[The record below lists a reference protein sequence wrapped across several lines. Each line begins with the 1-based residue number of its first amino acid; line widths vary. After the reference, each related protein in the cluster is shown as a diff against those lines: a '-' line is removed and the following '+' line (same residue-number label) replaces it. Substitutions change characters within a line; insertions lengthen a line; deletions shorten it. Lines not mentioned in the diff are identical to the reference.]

1 MSAVVKMRH
10 PVEGMTEEEA
20 LRTYLAAGWPV
31 ERGEDG
37 APSLRLGNGWCAL
50 VTADRAGE
58 ARREAMERTHGPI
71 PKAPVVGGLDALR
84 VEVFRCGELTLLTSP
99 DLGGAAEGI
108 SVWGAGRSLSL
119 PPHQTLRGA
128 RLRWRGAPLPDT
140 LATRAVPRL
149 PAWLEAAAR
158 DPVQAERAMRQ
169 AETPA
174 GERPLTDVGNAERLA
189 QRHGRD
195 LRWCEAWG
203 AWLAW
208 TGAHWQRDLRGE
220 VTRRAVDTVR
230 MLGEEAAREQHEGR
244 RREVL
249 KWALTSESKGRI
261 EAMVSLCRAQ
271 PGIAVTP
278 EELDRDPWILPVE
291 NGVLDLRTGDLR
303 PARREDLVTKVAPV
317 AWDPTATAPRW
328 EAFLAEVQPD
338 PEVRAFLQRWAGY
351 AATGV
356 VREHAFVIHH
366 GGGRNGKGVF
376 MDTLLEVLGPYAKQV
391 PADLLIQKQGQVHP
405 TERMVLKSL
414 RLAAAS
420 ETDKGAR
427 LSTALVKL
435 LTGGDT
441 ISARGMGENF
451 TEFKP
456 THKLALSTNNR
467 PVIHEQTAAIWERV
481 TLVPWSV
488 WISPEK
494 RDPALKE
501 KLGAELPGILRWV
514 VEGCAAWQAE
524 GLRPPTAVEAAT
536 EGYRAESDPI
546 GDFLETCCAKD
557 PLPGRDTAR
566 AMAKPLYAAFK
577 AYCEDSGRDLVSQKV
592 FGERLTA
599 LGFERRPYGG
609 VTSYVGLRLV
619 EASER
624 RTQDPELGGDGGDG
638 DLC

>member
-1 MSAVVKMRH
+1 VAESGTRAARH
-10 PVEGMTEEEA
+10 PTEAMGAAEA
-20 LRTYLAAGWPV
+20 HAAYLAAGWPV
-31 ERGEDG
+31 VQDAGG
-37 APSLRLGNGWCAL
+37 VSLQLGHGWCAL

-58 ARREAMERTHGPI
+58 TRRGELERAHGPI
-71 PKAPVVGGLDALR
+71 PKAASIGGLDAMR
-84 VEVFRCGELTLLTSP
+84 VELFRCTGATLLSAA
-99 DLGGAAEGI
+99 DLGGAVPGL
-108 SVWGAGRSLSL
+108 SVWGAGATVVL
-119 PPHQTLRGA
+119 PPSAHRGTV
-128 RLRWRGAPLPDT
+128 RLRWRVAPSED
-140 LATRAVPRL
+140 LATRSVPML
-149 PAWLEAAAR
+149 PAWLERMAR
-158 DPVQAERAMRQ
+158 DPIQAERAAVAAR
-169 AETPA
+169 EPT
-174 GERPLTDVGNAERLA
+174 GEKPLTDVGNAERLA
-189 QRHGRD
+189 LRHGAD
-195 LRWCEAWG
+195 IRWCDAWG
-203 AWLAW
+203 AWLTW
-208 TGAHWQRDLRGE
+208 TGARWERDQRGE

-230 MLGEEAAREQHEGR
+230 FLGEEAAREQHEGR

-249 KWALTSESKGRI
+249 KWALASESKGRI
-261 EAMVSLCRAQ
+261 EAMISLCRAQ

-278 EELDRDPWILPVE
+278 EELDRDPWLLPVE
-291 NGVLDLRTGDLR
+291 NGVLDLRTLALR

-317 AWDPTATAPRW
+317 AWDPRATAPRW
-328 EAFLAEVQPD
+328 GAFLAEVQPD

-376 MDTLLEVLGPYAKQV
+376 MDTLLDVLGPYAKQV

-501 KLGAELPGILRWV
+501 KLATELSGILRWIV
-514 VEGCAAWQAE
+514 DGCAAWQAG
-524 GLRPPTAVEAAT
+524 GLRPPTAVADAT

-546 GDFLETCCAKD
+546 GDFLVTCCAQA
-557 PLPGRDTAR
+557 PLPGKDTAR
-566 AMAKPLYAAFK
+566 ALAKPLYASFK
-577 AYCEDSGRDLVSQKV
+577 AYCEDSGRDPVSQKV

-619 EASER
+619 EPSER
-624 RTQDPELGGDGGDG
+624 RVQALGHGEDGGDG
-638 DLC
+638 DL